1 MVYFPNKINSITSNP
16 TCALNNIPHIL
27 QVFLHVVEIFW
38 SFHQFVRPLRQFA
51 PIMPLSWDHL
61 LEHEA
66 ASPGQYFHL
75 QLAGLYP
82 ENPPAGGGSLSSQ
95 AK

>member
-1 MVYFPNKINSITSNP
+1 
-16 TCALNNIPHIL
+16 
-27 QVFLHVVEIFW
+27 
-38 SFHQFVRPLRQFA
+38 
-51 PIMPLSWDHL
+51 MPLIWDHF